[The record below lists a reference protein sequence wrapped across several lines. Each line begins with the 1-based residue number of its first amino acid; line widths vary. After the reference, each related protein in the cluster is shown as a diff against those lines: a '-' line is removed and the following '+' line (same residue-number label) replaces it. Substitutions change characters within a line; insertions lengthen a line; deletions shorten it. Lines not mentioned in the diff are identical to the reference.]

1 MDLHLITSSPE
12 LGEDIGGEEPRVAVG
27 DVDIE
32 VMYSTQAIEKAFK
45 PSHQLN
51 LVKKEVVHRRI
62 DHPLFD
68 IQTKELGIQYILV
81 LLIVKGNADD
91 MVVCN
96 TGRDQMIVVELEE
109 QIRLS
114 SSTQPGE
121 DSHQAILPA
130 VDEALSIDGA
140 RNLFYRMLLRI
151 FVGYYNNS

>member
-1 MDLHLITSSPE
+1 
-12 LGEDIGGEEPRVAVG
+12 
-27 DVDIE
+27 
-32 VMYSTQAIEKAFK
+32 MYSTQAIEKAFK
-45 PSHQLN
+45 PSQQLN
-51 LVKKEVVHRRI
+51 LVKKEVAHRRI

-96 TGRDQMIVVELEE
+96 TGGDQMIVVELEE

-114 SSTQPGE
+114 SSAQPGE